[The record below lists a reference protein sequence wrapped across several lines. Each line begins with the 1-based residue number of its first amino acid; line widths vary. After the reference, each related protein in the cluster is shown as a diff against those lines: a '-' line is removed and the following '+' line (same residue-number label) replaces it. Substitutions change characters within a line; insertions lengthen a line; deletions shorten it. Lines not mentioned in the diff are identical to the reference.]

1 MKADELYKELLDLA
15 KQLGVTVKRDK
26 KVKVSGICLVD
37 DEPILV
43 IDTKIPKDKRAAVI
57 ATELKR
63 AKIDNN
69 FVKPF
74 LRDFIEQ
81 QEVPEADYVLV
92 IEYPE
97 DENTKAE

>member
-1 MKADELYKELLDLA
+1 MKAEELYKELCELA
-15 KQLGVTVKRDK
+15 KQLGVTIKRDK
-26 KVKVSGICLVD
+26 TAKISGICIVD

-43 IDTKIPKDKRAAVI
+43 LDTKIPKDKLAAVI

-63 AKIDNN
+63 AEIDNQ
-69 FVKPF
+69 FVKPV

-81 QEVPEADYVLV
+81 QEVKEADYVLV

-97 DENTKAE
+97 EFTKE

>member
-1 MKADELYKELLDLA
+1 MKAEELYKELCELA
-15 KQLGVTVKRDK
+15 KQLGVTIKRDK
-26 KVKVSGICLVD
+26 NAKVSSICMVD

-43 IDTKIPKDKRAAVI
+43 LDTKIPKDKLAAVI

-63 AKIDNN
+63 AEIDNQY
-69 FVKPF
+69 VKPV

-81 QEVPEADYVLV
+81 QEVKEADYVLV

-97 DENTKAE
+97 EFTNE